1 VFRRPH
7 RPCPAVVRGPG
18 GHVRPASAAVMITGV
33 DSAAQ
38 DGGTPGRDLVEAG
51 ATIAGSMT
59 RAAAGIVFAPGEAV
73 VQIDDRLADALRA
86 AADDLAGSRPA
97 ARERARAGAV
107 LAFAVEH
114 SVLLS
119 HAGRRVRTDGF
130 FTEQAGG
137 RIAARE
143 VLEGVVGAARRSAEE
158 RRIRHLGYLF
168 AEVVVSPDLDAPL
181 TARALRLAES
191 CSWRQLALLAAVGR
205 RDRSPLPL
213 APLDDEPRGWT
224 AWGAR
229 EDVADLQRT
238 GLLDPPPAVARP
250 GAAAQP
256 KLRPAD
262 LRLTRRGVLV
272 HRLLALDFVRDD
284 DVAGAL
290 AGLG

>member
-1 VFRRPH
+1 
-7 RPCPAVVRGPG
+7 
-18 GHVRPASAAVMITGV
+18 MITGV
-33 DSAAQ
+33 DSTAQ
-38 DGGTPGRDLVEAG
+38 DGAAPGRDLVEAG

-59 RAAAGIVFAPGEAV
+59 RAAAGIVFTPGAAA
-73 VQIDDRLADALRA
+73 VQIDDRLVTALRS
-86 AADDLAGSRPA
+86 AADDLAGGGLP
-97 ARERARAGAV
+97 ARERARAGAA

-119 HAGRRVRTDGF
+119 RTERRVRTDGF
-130 FTEQAGG
+130 FTEKAGG

-143 VLEGVVGAARRSAEE
+143 VLDGVVGAARRSAEE

-168 AEVVVSPDLDAPL
+168 AELAVSADLDAPL
-181 TARALRLAES
+181 AARALRLGEA

-205 RDRSPLPL
+205 RDRAPLPL
-213 APLDDEPRGWT
+213 SPLDDEPRGWT

-238 GLLDPPPAVARP
+238 GLLDPPPAAPRP
-250 GAAAQP
+250 GGAALP
-256 KLRPAD
+256 RLRPAD

-284 DVAGAL
+284 DVAAAL
-290 AGLG
+290 GDLGGPPA